1 MSVDHI
7 KSVIS
12 RDNEAFE
19 TPCYVY
25 YPERISENYQR
36 LKAALG
42 TSLIISIKANHSI
55 DLLSLISNEKD
66 GYEATSEHELN
77 MMALMKGRLCFLN
90 NPSFNGE
97 LVRKAVSAKVQ
108 IIVDHPHQIRLL
120 EPHISKIRPVMLRLN
135 TGLLKQY
142 LPEHP
147 GMRKDHF
154 GMDMDNLGIA
164 IDKLNA
170 LGIPVEGIHLFKG
183 SYSFNSTAIPT
194 VEAIQALLPIIE
206 ERLGYPLKKV
216 NLGGGLSAYWDQEG
230 FDFAE
235 YRARL
240 APLQE
245 RYEVLHESGRAVF
258 AASGYF
264 LTKVVSQ
271 KTINGHHYAICD
283 GGLAQSFLLAQTEN
297 TFRKV
302 KQPEMWWAQ
311 ENTRETANSTVE
323 FAGGSCNK
331 DDIIGKLPAGSRM
344 PETGDIAIFSECGA
358 YNATYSPVNFLGL
371 PKAKE
376 YLLLDSSQE

>member
-1 MSVDHI
+1 MSVAHI
-7 KSVIS
+7 QQVLT
-12 RDNEAFE
+12 RDSATFE

-25 YPERISENYQR
+25 YPEQISENYQR

-55 DLLSLISNEKD
+55 DLLSLISNDKD

-108 IIVDHPHQIRLL
+108 IIVDHPQQVNLL
-120 EPHISKIRPVMLRLN
+120 APHAERVRPVMLRLN
-135 TGLLKQY
+135 TSLLKQY

-147 GMRKDHF
+147 SMRKDHF
-154 GMDMDNLGIA
+154 GMDLDNLGVA
-164 IDKLNA
+164 IDALKALN
-170 LGIPVEGIHLFKG
+170 IPVEGIHLFKG
-183 SYSFNSTAIPT
+183 SYSFNTTAIPT
-194 VEAIQALLPIIE
+194 VEAIKALLPIIE
-206 ERLGYPLKKV
+206 DRLGYPLKKV
-216 NLGGGLSAYWDQEG
+216 NLGGGLNAHWDEEG

-235 YRARL
+235 YRQQL
-240 APLQE
+240 APLME
-245 RYEVLHESGRAVF
+245 HYEVLHESGRAIF

-271 KTINGHHYAICD
+271 KNIGGHHYAICD
-283 GGLAQSFLLAQTEN
+283 GGLAQSFLLAQTES

-302 KQPEMWWAQ
+302 KQPDMWWAN
-311 ENTRETANSTVE
+311 EANRQVVDAAVE

-331 DDIIGKLPAGSRM
+331 DDIIGKLPPGHRL
-344 PETGDIAIFSECGA
+344 PHTGDVAIFSDCGA
-358 YNATYSPVNFLGL
+358 YYATYSPVNFLGL
-371 PKAKE
+371 PKARE
-376 YLLLDSSQE
+376 YLLLENQDA